1 MLNLKDE
8 NLITVCLDKKGKYIL
23 KNFECNRC
31 GQLYIYI
38 VKSDIEQMK
47 CNICSSKMIAK
58 GE

>member
-1 MLNLKDE
+1 MLNLQDE

-23 KNFECNRC
+23 RKFECNKC
-31 GQLYIYI
+31 GQFYIYI
-38 VKSDIEQMK
+38 VKSDIYEIN